1 MPENSVASTIVIF
14 GASGDLAQRKL
25 VPALHSLACDD
36 LLPGRVRIVGVARS
50 EFSDERFREHLFEG
64 IEAYARREPRT
75 CQLWAGL
82 SDAYTYLAGAYDDP
96 ETYNRLRRR
105 LEELDAAD
113 GGPSSRLFYLAVPPT
128 LYATIV
134 DRLGASSLNR
144 SEAEDHDRRWARVV
158 IEKPFGHDSE
168 SARLLNERIHKVFAE
183 DQVLRIDHYLGKETV
198 QNILAFRF
206 ANAIFEPLWHRQ
218 YIDHVQISVAE
229 SVVVGRR
236 GGYYESAGVLRDM
249 FQNHLLQLVAL
260 TAMEPPATL
269 NAEALRDEKVKV
281 LQAIR
286 TPSPDD
292 VVLGQYEGYLAE
304 EGVAPD
310 SHTPTYAALRLH
322 IDNWR
327 WQGVPFYLQS
337 GKGLKAKVSEIT
349 LQFKQVPHLLFPGSV
364 SPMPNRLA
372 ICIQPD
378 EAIQLR
384 IDIKQPGAGMR
395 TAPVEL
401 AFAYADHF
409 GDAALPEAYER
420 LLLDALQGDASL
432 FARADEIELA
442 WKLVDRLT
450 EIDTTYPYAVGSW
463 GPGEAKALIAAAG
476 CSWAYGCAGAPP
488 AVGTVADDKV
498 ALR

>member
-1 MPENSVASTIVIF
+1 MGRQPKVSTIVIF

-25 VPALHSLACDD
+25 VPALHSLACED
-36 LLPGRVRIVGVARS
+36 LLAGDVRIVGVARS
-50 EFSDERFREHLFEG
+50 EFDDESFREHLYQG

-75 CQLWAGL
+75 CQMWSGL

-96 ETYNRLRRR
+96 ETYRRLRGR
-105 LEELDAAD
+105 LDELDAAD
-113 GGPSSRLFYLAVPPT
+113 EASEPGGRLFYLAVPPA
-128 LYATIV
+128 LYAQIV
-134 DRLGASSLNR
+134 DHLGASGLNR
-144 SEAEDHDRRWARVV
+144 SEVANGARPWTRIVV
-158 IEKPFGHDSE
+158 EKPFGHDYE
-168 SARLLNERIHKVFAE
+168 SARTLNERIHRTFTE

-198 QNILAFRF
+198 QNILTFRF
-206 ANAIFEPLWHRQ
+206 ANAIFEPLWNRQ

-229 SVVVGRR
+229 SVAVGRR
-236 GGYYESAGVLRDM
+236 GGYYEGAGVLRDM
-249 FQNHLLQLVAL
+249 FQNHLLQLLAL

-269 NAEALRDEKVKV
+269 NADALRDEKVKV

-286 TPSPDD
+286 TPGSDD
-292 VVLGQYEGYLAE
+292 IVLGQYAGYLEE

-310 SHTPTYAALRLH
+310 SRTPTYAAVRLH

-349 LQFKQVPHLLFPGSV
+349 LQFKRVPHLLFPESA

-384 IDIKQPGAGMR
+384 FEIKQPGAGMR
-395 TAPVEL
+395 TAPVDM
-401 AFAYADHF
+401 AFAYSEHF

-442 WKLVDRLT
+442 WKLIDPLT
-450 EIDTTYPYAVGSW
+450 EMGTPFPYAVGAW
-463 GPGEAKALIAAAG
+463 GPDEARALIAAEG
-476 CSWAYGCAGAPP
+476 CSWVYGCAGD
-488 AVGTVADDKV
+488 VAGGDNQG
-498 ALR
+498 